1 MKEEPTISQINLK
14 EEYFD
19 FKSNPNL
26 NKKIELNITNISN
39 ITCNKMDLTE
49 YHTKTGSSSVALN
62 KLTRVELLE
71 KCKKLGITKYKAKN
85 KGELI

>member
-1 MKEEPTISQINLK
+1 MEKQPHISQINLQ

-39 ITCNKMDLTE
+39 ISTYDMWCNYICL
-49 YHTKTGSSSVALN
+49 YH
-62 KLTRVELLE
+62 
-71 KCKKLGITKYKAKN
+71 
-85 KGELI
+85 

>member
-26 NKKIELNITNISN
+26 NKKI
-39 ITCNKMDLTE
+39 
-49 YHTKTGSSSVALN
+49 TK
-62 KLTRVELLE
+62 
-71 KCKKLGITKYKAKN
+71 
-85 KGELI
+85 

>member
-1 MKEEPTISQINLK
+1 MEEKTHISQINLK

-49 YHTKTGSSSVALN
+49 YHKKTGSSSVALN

-71 KCKKLGITKYKAKN
+71 QCKKLGITKYKSK
-85 KGELI
+85 K